1 MATVI
6 NETLYRVSY
15 INRIST
21 DIIACS
27 SEKDLID
34 FVISSEMNGR
44 LVGSVVRL
52 DVYGDKVRTPKM
64 KIKNHPYYLERHKNI
79 TIR

>member
-1 MATVI
+1 MTLII
-6 NETLYRVSY
+6 NDTLYRVTY
-15 INRIST
+15 LNRIST

-34 FVISSEMNGR
+34 FVIESEMAGR
-44 LVGSVVRL
+44 LVSSVVRL

-64 KIKNHPYYLERHKNI
+64 KI
-79 TIR
+79 

>member
-1 MATVI
+1 MTLII
-6 NETLYRVSY
+6 NDTLYRVTY
-15 INRIST
+15 LNRIST

-34 FVISSEMNGR
+34 FVIESEMAGR
-44 LVGSVVRL
+44 LVSSVVRL

-64 KIKNHPYYLERHKNI
+64 KIKNHPYYIERHRQLDKF
-79 TIR
+79 